1 MPTEPLIPASDFC
14 AYHRLDI
21 DFVYS
26 LEQRGL
32 IELSI
37 VEQTVYLYPDQLGP
51 LEKLVRL
58 HRELAVHVDDLDIV
72 THLLDRME
80 NLQGQVTRL
89 RNQLTFYEPA
99 AD

>member
-1 MPTEPLIPASDFC
+1 MSAQPLIPASDFC

-37 VEQTVYLYPDQLGP
+37 VEQTVYLHPDQLGQ
-51 LEKLVRL
+51 LEKLTRL
-58 HRELAVHVDDLDIV
+58 HRELSVHVDDLDIV
-72 THLLDRME
+72 AHLLERVE
-80 NLQGQVTRL
+80 RLQEQVTTM
-89 RNQLTFYEPA
+89 RNRLTFYEPA
-99 AD
+99 TD